1 MVTIMGALL
10 GLISFLMG
18 YGPIGLCFGIVCGL
32 IADLILRAGGY
43 KSLKCSVAS
52 HCVFSLWVIGTMLPM
67 WILGQAYF
75 EPYRASQGDAFV
87 NESLGVPLRRDARH
101 RRRGNHRLR
110 AHWGGYRHQ
119 GSSQA
124 FRAGRYCLMEAVVH
138 QASPSA
144 KDRGFWLDPRTKIAM
159 LLCANVAFLT
169 SGYTPTG
176 FAIKFATAA
185 VLTTLL
191 SLARMRRAA
200 VAFAVAYLAAFALE
214 VANEA
219 FLLEALRV
227 RRAWPAVVLR
237 FLTSMVLS
245 FFPGTM
251 FAYYL
256 LASTKVSEFVA
267 AFTRLRLPEKVV
279 IPFAVIFR
287 FFPTVAEEYRSIR
300 DAMQLRGVN
309 WKNGPVSMVEY
320 RLVPLIASMVKIGD
334 ELSAASVTRGLGGPA
349 KRTNRCVVG
358 FGSADAAMVA
368 LMVVLA
374 AAAMAK
380 GAIG

>member
-1 MVTIMGALL
+1 
-10 GLISFLMG
+10 
-18 YGPIGLCFGIVCGL
+18 
-32 IADLILRAGGY
+32 
-43 KSLKCSVAS
+43 
-52 HCVFSLWVIGTMLPM
+52 
-67 WILGQAYF
+67 
-75 EPYRASQGDAFV
+75 
-87 NESLGVPLRRDARH
+87 
-101 RRRGNHRLR
+101 
-110 AHWGGYRHQ
+110 
-119 GSSQA
+119 
-124 FRAGRYCLMEAVVH
+124 
-138 QASPSA
+138 
-144 KDRGFWLDPRTKIAM
+144 
-159 LLCANVAFLT
+159 
-169 SGYTPTG
+169 
-176 FAIKFATAA
+176 
-185 VLTTLL
+185 
-191 SLARMRRAA
+191 MRRAA

-219 FLLEALRV
+219 FLLEALGSTSL
-227 RRAWPAVVLR
+227 AAVVLR

>member
-1 MVTIMGALL
+1 
-10 GLISFLMG
+10 
-18 YGPIGLCFGIVCGL
+18 
-32 IADLILRAGGY
+32 
-43 KSLKCSVAS
+43 
-52 HCVFSLWVIGTMLPM
+52 
-67 WILGQAYF
+67 
-75 EPYRASQGDAFV
+75 
-87 NESLGVPLRRDARH
+87 
-101 RRRGNHRLR
+101 
-110 AHWGGYRHQ
+110 
-119 GSSQA
+119 
-124 FRAGRYCLMEAVVH
+124 MEAVVP

-219 FLLEALRV
+219 FLLEALGSTSL
-227 RRAWPAVVLR
+227 AAVVLR

>member
-1 MVTIMGALL
+1 
-10 GLISFLMG
+10 
-18 YGPIGLCFGIVCGL
+18 
-32 IADLILRAGGY
+32 
-43 KSLKCSVAS
+43 
-52 HCVFSLWVIGTMLPM
+52 
-67 WILGQAYF
+67 
-75 EPYRASQGDAFV
+75 
-87 NESLGVPLRRDARH
+87 
-101 RRRGNHRLR
+101 
-110 AHWGGYRHQ
+110 
-119 GSSQA
+119 
-124 FRAGRYCLMEAVVH
+124 MEAVVH

-219 FLLEALRV
+219 FLLEALGSTSL
-227 RRAWPAVVLR
+227 AAVVLR

-256 LASTKVSEFVA
+256 LASTKVREFVA

>member
-1 MVTIMGALL
+1 
-10 GLISFLMG
+10 
-18 YGPIGLCFGIVCGL
+18 
-32 IADLILRAGGY
+32 
-43 KSLKCSVAS
+43 
-52 HCVFSLWVIGTMLPM
+52 
-67 WILGQAYF
+67 
-75 EPYRASQGDAFV
+75 
-87 NESLGVPLRRDARH
+87 
-101 RRRGNHRLR
+101 
-110 AHWGGYRHQ
+110 
-119 GSSQA
+119 
-124 FRAGRYCLMEAVVH
+124 MEAVVH

-219 FLLEALRV
+219 FLLEALGSTSL
-227 RRAWPAVVLR
+227 AAVVLR